1 MTLATAPESYRSDF
15 VVEDI
20 TTGVFANGFGHLGD
34 GRAFAFHLHRGKLAV
49 EVYRARLGGPV
60 PMPEDVVAAASRNL
74 NDLDIDDE
82 RSLAAAVR
90 DAIAQSV
97 PVRVPAR

>member
-1 MTLATAPESYRSDF
+1 MTLAAAPGSVGTEF

-34 GRAFAFHLHRGKLAV
+34 GRPFAFHLHRSKLEV
-49 EVYRARLGGPV
+49 EVYRARLAGPV
-60 PMPEDVVAAASRNL
+60 PMPEDVVATACRNL
-74 NDLDIDDE
+74 ADLDIDDE

-90 DAIAQSV
+90 DAVAAAV
-97 PVRVPAR
+97 PVR

>member
-1 MTLATAPESYRSDF
+1 MTLATAPETHRAEF

-34 GRAFAFHLHRGKLAV
+34 GRTFAFHLHRGRLEV
-49 EVYRARLGGPV
+49 EIYRARLARPV
-60 PMPEDVVAAASRNL
+60 PLPEDVVAVAIRNL
-74 NDLDIDDE
+74 TDLDIDDE

-90 DAIAQSV
+90 DAIADAV
-97 PVRVPAR
+97 PVR